1 MQKKFGFSIES
12 ETTQQPTSLKVLLIG
27 ESCIDEYHYGE
38 CRRLSPEAPVPVL
51 DYTKTTLHPGM
62 ASNVLQNLESFGC
75 QVDFITND
83 PEDLRKTRFVD
94 ARSKQQLLRVDEGTC
109 VDPLNLQKLK
119 CLDDYDV
126 IIFSDY
132 DKGLIPWSAA
142 NYICEHYNG
151 KIFVDS
157 KKKDLSCYH
166 NAYIKINEFEE
177 KDALAYP
184 ESCSFIVTLGKDGA
198 KWLGRTYP
206 APKVDVYDVSGAGD
220 VFLATLAVTATTGDL
235 DYAVQK
241 SVLMASR
248 SVQHFGTYKL
258 TKEDIAEVL

>member
-1 MQKKFGFSIES
+1 
-12 ETTQQPTSLKVLLIG
+12 LKVLLIG
-27 ESCIDEYHYGE
+27 ESCVDEYNYGE

-75 QVDFITND
+75 KVDFITND

-109 VDPLNLQKLK
+109 VDPLNLKNLK
-119 CLDDYDV
+119 NLDDYDV

-142 NYICEHYNG
+142 NYVCQNYKG

-157 KKKDLSCYH
+157 KKTDLSCYQ
-166 NAYIKINEFEE
+166 NAYIKINEFENQ
-177 KDALAYP
+177 KAFAYS
-184 ESCSFIVTLGKDGA
+184 ESCSFIVTLGMKGA
-198 KWLGRTYP
+198 KWNGKIYP

-220 VFLATLAVTATTGDL
+220 VFLATLSVVATMENIDS
-235 DYAVQK
+235 AVQK

>member
-1 MQKKFGFSIES
+1 M
-12 ETTQQPTSLKVLLIG
+12 KVLLIG
-27 ESCIDEYHYGE
+27 ESCVDEYHYGE

-75 QVDFITND
+75 KVDFITND

-109 VDPLNLQKLK
+109 VDPLNIRNIGDLNQ
-119 CLDDYDV
+119 YDL

-132 DKGLIPWSAA
+132 DKGLIPWEAA
-142 NYICEHYNG
+142 NNICENYRGN
-151 KIFVDS
+151 IFVDS
-157 KKKDLSCYH
+157 KKNDLSCFH

-177 KDALAYP
+177 EKALAYP
-184 ESCSFIVTLGKDGA
+184 ESCTFIVTLGKDGA
-198 KWLGRTYP
+198 RWLGKKYS
-206 APKVDVYDVSGAGD
+206 APKVYDVYDVSGAGD
-220 VFLATLAVTATTGDL
+220 VFLATLSIITTLQDL
-235 DYAVQK
+235 DSAIAK

>member
-1 MQKKFGFSIES
+1 
-12 ETTQQPTSLKVLLIG
+12 LKVLLIG
-27 ESCIDEYHYGE
+27 ESCVDEYHYGE

-75 QVDFITND
+75 KVDFITND

-109 VDPLNLQKLK
+109 VDPLNIRNIGDLNQ
-119 CLDDYDV
+119 YDL

-132 DKGLIPWSAA
+132 DKGLIPWEAA
-142 NYICEHYNG
+142 NNICENYRGN
-151 KIFVDS
+151 IFVDS
-157 KKKDLSCYH
+157 KKNDLSCFH

-177 KDALAYP
+177 EKALAYP
-184 ESCSFIVTLGKDGA
+184 ESCTFIVTLGKDGA
-198 KWLGRTYP
+198 RWLGKKYS
-206 APKVDVYDVSGAGD
+206 APKVYDVYDVSGAGD
-220 VFLATLAVTATTGDL
+220 VFLATLSIITTLQDL
-235 DYAVQK
+235 DSAIAK

>member
-1 MQKKFGFSIES
+1 
-12 ETTQQPTSLKVLLIG
+12 LKVLLIG
-27 ESCIDEYHYGE
+27 ESCVDEYHYGE

-75 QVDFITND
+75 EVDFITND
-83 PEDLRKTRFVD
+83 SKDLRKTRFVD

-109 VDPLNLQKLK
+109 VDPLNLKDLK
-119 CLDDYDV
+119 NLDDYDV

-142 NYICEHYNG
+142 NYICEHYSG

-157 KKKDLSCYH
+157 KKTDLSCYQ

-177 KDALAYP
+177 KKALAYSD
-184 ESCSFIVTLGKDGA
+184 SCSFIVTLGMDGA
-198 KWLGRTYP
+198 KWLGTTYP

-220 VFLATLAVTATTGDL
+220 VFLATLSVVATMENIDS
-235 DYAVQK
+235 AVQK

>member
-1 MQKKFGFSIES
+1 M
-12 ETTQQPTSLKVLLIG
+12 KVLLIG
-27 ESCIDEYHYGE
+27 ESCVDEYHYGE

-62 ASNVLQNLESFGC
+62 ASNVRQNLESFGC
-75 QVDFITND
+75 EVDFITND

-109 VDPLNLQKLK
+109 VDPLNIRSIGDLNQ
-119 CLDDYDV
+119 YDL

-132 DKGLIPWSAA
+132 DKGLIPWEAA
-142 NYICEHYNG
+142 NNICENYKGN
-151 KIFVDS
+151 IFVDS
-157 KKKDLSCYH
+157 KKNDLSCFH

-177 KDALAYP
+177 EKALAYP
-184 ESCSFIVTLGKDGA
+184 ESCTFIVTLGKDGA
-198 KWLGRTYP
+198 RWLGKTYS
-206 APKVDVYDVSGAGD
+206 APKVYDVYDVSGAGD
-220 VFLATLAVTATTGDL
+220 VFLATLSIMTTLQNL
-235 DYAVQK
+235 DSAIAK